1 MWTSTLTPTILAPV
15 ENLLLIE
22 DEHLIAVRKSAGQ
35 LVVADRFGLE
45 KDILL
50 HKWGAYLREKG
61 HKPDETG
68 RDLYPVHRLDR
79 DTSGVV
85 LFAKHHEAHRKLSK
99 MFEGR
104 EMKKLYW
111 TLACGTPDW
120 DFSHCEVPLS
130 RAEGKKGRG
139 RALVDLQKGKEAITD
154 FAVKER
160 LGRVTW
166 IEARPL
172 TGRLHQIRVHLRVL
186 GHPVLFDEA
195 YWDATWKTE
204 ILSHFTAQRMPLHA
218 RSISFV
224 HPFTNKKLEIDCP
237 MDEDMRNLLQKLQSS
252 RRDEIN

>member
-1 MWTSTLTPTILAPV
+1 V

-22 DEHLIAVRKSAGQ
+22 DEHLVAVKKSAGQ

-50 HKWGAYLREKG
+50 HKLGAFLREKG

-85 LFAKHHEAHRKLSK
+85 LFAKHHEAHRRLSK

-104 EMKKLYW
+104 EMEKVYW
-111 TLACGTPDW
+111 TLACGLPEW
-120 DFSHCEVPLS
+120 DRCTCEVPLS

-139 RALVDLQKGKEAITD
+139 RALVDLQKGKEAVTA
-154 FAVKER
+154 FQVKER
-160 LGRVTW
+160 MKRVSW
-166 IEARPL
+166 MEARPL
-172 TGRLHQIRVHLRVL
+172 TGRLHQIRVHLRIL
-186 GHPVLFDEA
+186 GHPVLFDDN

-204 ILSHFTAQRMPLHA
+204 ILSFYTQQRLCLHA
-218 RSISFV
+218 RSIKFR
-224 HPFTNKKLEIDCP
+224 HPFTGAATEIECP
-237 MDEDMRNLLQKLQSS
+237 MDPDMRELLQKLQAESK
-252 RRDEIN
+252 